1 MALHPKHLSTE
12 KRQAATIQSVIE
24 LLDEHNPGD
33 ITTTTIARHMGLTQ
47 GALFKHFPTKDS
59 IFQTVMEWIANTLL
73 SRLERAIEG
82 IESAPAALEAMFMT
96 HAEFAAHHP
105 GIPRMM
111 FGELQKTGA
120 SPTKLIAKT
129 LLLRYRAMLI
139 KLMQQGIANHE
150 FPSALDMDAAATL
163 FIGMLQGLI
172 MQAVIAEDMEQLQK
186 QAPGVFSIF
195 LIGITHPESASAATS

>member
-1 MALHPKHLSTE
+1 MARHPKHLPSE
-12 KRQAATIQSVIE
+12 ERQAATIQTVITLLAKHHPGE
-24 LLDEHNPGD
+24 L
-33 ITTTTIARHMGLTQ
+33 TTTIIAQHMGLTQ
-47 GALFKHFPTKDS
+47 GALFKHFPTKDA

-111 FGELQKTGA
+111 FGELQKSRA
-120 SPTKLIAKT
+120 SPTRTIAKT
-129 LLLRYRAMLI
+129 LLLRYRVMLI

-150 FPSALDMDAAATL
+150 FPSTLDMDAAATL

-195 LIGITHPESASAATS
+195 LAGITHPESASAATS